1 MDMKVNNIINIS
13 FQNGIN
19 KSNQVNEGKK
29 QPSNIVQPN
38 EEKNKYVTAKKILP
52 YAAGTVGIITLIALT
67 VAAVKRGRVPR
78 PAETLKG
85 SLLQED
91 VQTSIKPEY
100 LFHMTSKENYDSICA
115 DGVIRKSVFGDGV
128 FLSDKD
134 TIKNKYDDITLERMI
149 KWYGGYMPQQG
160 GPVSDSHK
168 VVILRMQVKP
178 EEESLYKWRP
188 IKLLGADNSGLTDE
202 WINFTDIGK
211 EELNALWSRPVEFL
225 HCGEIPAGKCEKIA
239 EIDLAML
246 TRENFVSRFKE
257 LTNV

>member
-1 MDMKVNNIINIS
+1 MKVNSIINLS
-13 FQNGIN
+13 FRNHTNNRTLSTNSQ
-19 KSNQVNEGKK
+19 
-29 QPSNIVQPN
+29 SNIQPL
-38 EEKNKYVTAKKILP
+38 EEKNDKHLRTKKILP
-52 YAAGTVGIITLIALT
+52 YAAGSLGLVSLIAIVILN
-67 VAAVKRGRVPR
+67 RGRVSRVTNSPIIQ
-78 PAETLKG
+78 PLQNIAE
-85 SLLQED
+85 E
-91 VQTSIKPEY
+91 SIKPEY
-100 LFHMTSKENYDSICA
+100 LYHMTSKENFESICA

-211 EELNALWSRPVEFL
+211 EGFSSLWNRPVEFL
-225 HCGEIPAGKCEKIA
+225 YCNEIPVEKVEKIA
-239 EIDLAML
+239 EIDLTTL
-246 TRENFVSRFKE
+246 PQDNYISKFKE
-257 LTNV
+257 LTNI

>member
-1 MDMKVNNIINIS
+1 MKVNSIINLS
-13 FQNGIN
+13 FRNHTNNRTLSTNSQ
-19 KSNQVNEGKK
+19 
-29 QPSNIVQPN
+29 SNIQPL
-38 EEKNKYVTAKKILP
+38 EEKNDKHLRTKKILP
-52 YAAGTVGIITLIALT
+52 YAAGSLGLVSLIAIVILN
-67 VAAVKRGRVPR
+67 RGRVSRVTNSPIIQ
-78 PAETLKG
+78 P
-85 SLLQED
+85 LQNIGEE
-91 VQTSIKPEY
+91 SIKPEY
-100 LFHMTSKENYDSICA
+100 LYHMTSKENFDSICA
-115 DGVIRKSVFGDGV
+115 DGYIKKSFFGDGV

-239 EIDLAML
+239 EIDLTTL
-246 TRENFVSRFKE
+246 PQDNYISKFKE
-257 LTNV
+257 LTNI